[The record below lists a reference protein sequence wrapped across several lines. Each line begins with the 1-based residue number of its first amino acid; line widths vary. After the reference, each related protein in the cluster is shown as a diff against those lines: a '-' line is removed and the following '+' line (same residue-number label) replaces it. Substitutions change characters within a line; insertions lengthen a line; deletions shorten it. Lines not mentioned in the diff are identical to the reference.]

1 MWIKR
6 KAHNQRNESTEG
18 VDFGKLKMHSCMYI
32 HFVFHHFS
40 ENNLWKA
47 YSLPNIKV
55 NNNHAWH
62 WTGQFNHL
70 HPRLLTFVRNNFF
83 LNSPK
88 LNNYLFFYCLLI
100 SLSFYLFSL
109 HTYTLNYIDILH
121 DVHEKSW
128 I

>member
-47 YSLPNIKV
+47 YSLPNIKQQPCMALV
-55 NNNHAWH
+55 I
-62 WTGQFNHL
+62 NHL

-100 SLSFYLFSL
+100 SVSFYLFSL
-109 HTYTLNYIDILH
+109 HTYTLNYINILH
-121 DVHEKSW
+121 DVHEK
-128 I
+128 IMHIG